1 MEKKKLQPLYIVG
14 NIENG
19 KFKQVPNW
27 GGHSGNRLY
36 SRSKDALNFFEG
48 HEKYARIYKIEEVVD
63 CTEELNFC
71 YNDNSSPSNS

>member
-1 MEKKKLQPLYIVG
+1 MEKKRLQPLYVVG

-19 KFKQVPNW
+19 KFKRVPNW

-48 HEKYARIYKIEEVVD
+48 HEKYA
-63 CTEELNFC
+63 
-71 YNDNSSPSNS
+71 

>member
-1 MEKKKLQPLYIVG
+1 MEKEKLQPLYIVG

-19 KFKQVPNW
+19 KFKQAFNW

-48 HEKYARIYKIEEVVD
+48 HEKHARIYKIEEVTD

-71 YNDNSSPSNS
+71 YNDNSSPSNC